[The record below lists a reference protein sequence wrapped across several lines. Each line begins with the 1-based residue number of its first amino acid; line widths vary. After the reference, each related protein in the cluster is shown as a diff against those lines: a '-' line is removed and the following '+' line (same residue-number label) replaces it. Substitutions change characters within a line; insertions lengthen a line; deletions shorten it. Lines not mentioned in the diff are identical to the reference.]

1 MNTKGKGYKL
11 ITIFIAALLFTAA
24 MLGGCSCSNSDEP
37 HSESLSN
44 SYMGVDESGFTASP
58 NSEAMASS
66 NSEAAASPDSEA
78 SGTLTSKPSLDPV
91 YLRAKE
97 LLGTMTLEEKVGQMF
112 FVRCPSDDAVQK
124 LGKYYIGGYILFA
137 NDFEGKTFSEAK
149 RMIAEYLSFELTPFI
164 AVDEEGGTVNRV
176 SKFKAFRDEPF
187 KSPQELYENGGF
199 EAIRSDTDEKSSL
212 LKSLGIN
219 FNFAPVCD
227 ISMNPSSF
235 IYKRSF
241 GKDANATSEYV
252 EIVVEGMKTNGM
264 GSVLKHF
271 PGYGDNVDTHN
282 SIGWD
287 ARPYSDFLESD
298 FLPFRAGINAGAD
311 MVMVSHNIMA
321 CVDDHY
327 PSSLSPAVHALL
339 RNELNFDKVIITDDL
354 TMSGA
359 NEIASGGDGAI
370 LAILAGNDML
380 CCSDFEIRIP
390 AVIQAVKNGEISVE
404 RIDESVLRILRL
416 KLEMGLIA

>member
-1 MNTKGKGYKL
+1 MNTKRNGYKL
-11 ITIFIAALLFTAA
+11 ITIFIAAMLSTAA
-24 MLGGCSCSNSDEP
+24 MLGGCSCSISDAP
-37 HSESLSN
+37 HSGSTPN
-44 SYMGVDESGFTASP
+44 SYTGTGESGFTSKPDSDSAIR
-58 NSEAMASS
+58 
-66 NSEAAASPDSEA
+66 PDSEPA
-78 SGTLTSKPSLDPV
+78 GTLTNEATLNPL
-91 YLRAKE
+91 YLRAEE

-112 FVRCPSDDAVQK
+112 FVRCPSEDAVRK
-124 LGKYYIGGYILFA
+124 LDEYHIGGYILFA
-137 NDFEGKTFSEAK
+137 NDFEDKTFSEAE

-187 KSPQELYENGGF
+187 KSPRELYENGGF
-199 EAIRSDTDEKSSL
+199 EKVRNDTIEKCSI

-219 FNFAPVCD
+219 CNFAPVCD
-227 ISMNPSSF
+227 ISMNPKSF

-241 GKDANATSEYV
+241 GKDANTTSEYV
-252 EIVVEGMKTNGM
+252 KNVVEEMKINGM

-282 SIGWD
+282 DIGWD
-287 ARPYSDFLESD
+287 MRPYSAFLESD
-298 FLPFRAGINAGAD
+298 FLPFRAGIKAGAD

-321 CVDDHY
+321 CVDDNY

-359 NEIASGGDGAI
+359 NEIASGAEGAI
-370 LAILAGNDML
+370 LAVLAGNDML

-390 AVIQAVKNGEISVE
+390 AVIQAVEVGEIPIE
-404 RIDESVLRILRL
+404 RIDESVLRILML

>member
-1 MNTKGKGYKL
+1 MNTKRNGYKL

-24 MLGGCSCSNSDEP
+24 ILGGCSCSNNDVP
-37 HSESLSN
+37 HSGNTSN
-44 SYMGVDESGFTASP
+44 SYTEASESGLTARPDSKYT
-58 NSEAMASS
+58 AM
-66 NSEAAASPDSEA
+66 PDSEPA
-78 SGTLTSKPSLDPV
+78 GTLTNGNALNPIR
-91 YLRAKE
+91 LRAEE
-97 LLGTMTLEEKVGQMF
+97 LLGTMTIEEKVGQMF
-112 FVRCPSDDAVQK
+112 FVRCPSDNAVQK
-124 LGKYYIGGYILFA
+124 LYEYHIGGYILFA
-137 NDFEGKTFSEAK
+137 NDFRGKTFSEAE
-149 RMIAEYLSFELTPFI
+149 RMIAEYLSCELTPFI

-176 SKFKAFRDEPF
+176 SKFKVFRDEPF
-187 KSPQELYENGGF
+187 KSPQKLYKNGGF
-199 EAIRSDTDEKSSL
+199 EAIRSDTAEKCSL

-227 ISMNPSSF
+227 ISMNPRSF

-252 EIVVEGMKTNGM
+252 EIVVKEMKTNGM

-298 FLPFRAGINAGAD
+298 FLPFRAGIMAGAD

-321 CVDDHY
+321 CVDDNY

-339 RNELNFDKVIITDDL
+339 RDELNFDKVIITDDL

-359 NEIASGGDGAI
+359 NEFASDGEGAI

-380 CCSDFEIRIP
+380 CCSDFEIGIN
-390 AVIQAVKNGEISVE
+390 AVTEAVKKGEIPIE
-404 RIDESVLRILRL
+404 RIDESVLRILML